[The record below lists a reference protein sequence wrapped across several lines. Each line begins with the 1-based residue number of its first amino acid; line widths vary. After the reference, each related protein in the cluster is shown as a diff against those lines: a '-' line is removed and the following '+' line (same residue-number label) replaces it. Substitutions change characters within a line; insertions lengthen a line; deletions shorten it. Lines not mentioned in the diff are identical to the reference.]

1 MHYNGENKLMCSFF
15 FLFFFFLQTPVLLF
29 VCSAVHSLLVVI
41 KVVFI
46 KDISI
51 SKGQKLH
58 NNPSLFL
65 LTQLFETQRVRFSA
79 I

>member
-1 MHYNGENKLMCSFF
+1 MHYNGENKLMCSFVF
-15 FLFFFFLQTPVLLF
+15 SFFFTQTPVLLF

-51 SKGQKLH
+51 SKG
-58 NNPSLFL
+58 
-65 LTQLFETQRVRFSA
+65 
-79 I
+79 